1 MLIDWFTVVA
11 QLVNFLILLTV
22 LKFLLYD
29 RILETMDQRRERF
42 VEREA
47 ETERML
53 SEAAD
58 EAERIRADREDLEAN
73 WEEMISEAR
82 SEAAERR
89 RELLEEAR
97 SQVEVREAQWMES
110 LRDSQERLLDQLQ
123 RETGERAIE
132 VTRHAVRDL
141 ADAELE
147 ASMIEVFIDRLSE
160 LQETEDSAVLT
171 ALRSD
176 APAPVVIRTSFA
188 LSDPQRDA
196 VRSAIHGLLS
206 DPTREIEWIR
216 DPDLIAGVVVVVG
229 ARIIGWTIDT
239 YLAAVRAGFAE
250 ILRHQM
256 EESEHV
262 VGSSGPVDAELRPT
276 MGAP

>member
-147 ASMIEVFIDRLSE
+147 ACM
-160 LQETEDSAVLT
+160 
-171 ALRSD
+171 
-176 APAPVVIRTSFA
+176 
-188 LSDPQRDA
+188 
-196 VRSAIHGLLS
+196 
-206 DPTREIEWIR
+206 
-216 DPDLIAGVVVVVG
+216 
-229 ARIIGWTIDT
+229 
-239 YLAAVRAGFAE
+239 
-250 ILRHQM
+250 
-256 EESEHV
+256 
-262 VGSSGPVDAELRPT
+262 
-276 MGAP
+276 